1 MREEIVAG
9 ENTYFKNK
17 EMGQKR
23 DTFIL
28 LIDGQRS
35 FLKEEIYDLDLKG
48 QVNISTGTAP
58 QESIRQL
65 GCRKILG

>member
-1 MREEIVAG
+1 MREETVAG

-48 QVNISTGTAP
+48 QVNIP
-58 QESIRQL
+58 
-65 GCRKILG
+65 